1 LNKRELLFELDIT
14 FNKLNVKINKLKG
27 GAIMAREITFI
38 NLEAEILRSK
48 LSKAELASMIGIS
61 NGSMSSK
68 LTGKTEFNLSEML
81 AIRERLE
88 TSIGQDFTLDYLF
101 KRGE

>member
-1 LNKRELLFELDIT
+1 
-14 FNKLNVKINKLKG
+14 
-27 GAIMAREITFI
+27 MAREITFI

-61 NGSMSSK
+61 SGSMSSK

>member
-1 LNKRELLFELDIT
+1 
-14 FNKLNVKINKLKG
+14 
-27 GAIMAREITFI
+27 MAREITFI

-61 NGSMSSK
+61 TGSMSSK

>member
-1 LNKRELLFELDIT
+1 
-14 FNKLNVKINKLKG
+14 
-27 GAIMAREITFI
+27 MAREITFI